1 MCGVGA
7 ELGQAM
13 NELAFD
19 DLDAPV
25 ARLHTDSMSHP
36 FAPALERAMRISVE
50 SIVAASLQVIAGEAR
65 PPRRARSGVA
75 PTPVAEPARS
85 KTAPA
90 DGATLQPAAAPPAK
104 APAAIS
110 SPQLAPG
117 EPLMMPFGDLTVSE
131 GKLIR
136 WVKKL
141 GDSVIAGELV
151 VEIETDK
158 AVVEVEAPITGR
170 IVQLLQEEGAT
181 VQMGQQI
188 AVIEPVGV

>member
-1 MCGVGA
+1 
-7 ELGQAM
+7 
-13 NELAFD
+13 
-19 DLDAPV
+19 
-25 ARLHTDSMSHP
+25 
-36 FAPALERAMRISVE
+36 MRISVE

-65 PPRRARSGVA
+65 PPRRARSGIA
-75 PTPVAEPARS
+75 LTAVAEPVRT

-90 DGATLQPAAAPPAK
+90 DNASLQPAAPPPAK
-104 APAAIS
+104 APAAS
-110 SPQLAPG
+110 GAPPQLAPG

-188 AVIEPVGV
+188 AVIEPAGA

>member
-19 DLDAPV
+19 HLDAPV

-50 SIVAASLQVIAGEAR
+50 SIVAASLQVIAGEAM

-75 PTPVAEPARS
+75 PAPVAEPTRT

-90 DGATLQPAAAPPAK
+90 DSASLQPAAPPSAR
-104 APAAIS
+104 ATAAS
-110 SPQLAPG
+110 STPQLAPG

-131 GKLIR
+131 GKLVR

-141 GDSVIAGELV
+141 GDSVRAGELV

-158 AVVEVEAPITGR
+158 AVVEVEAPCSGR
-170 IVQLLQEEGAT
+170 LMQLLAQEGE
-181 VQMGQQI
+181 VVKMGQQI
-188 AVIEPVGV
+188 AVIEPTAA